1 MPLPINTNYNAR
13 FQAFVNFANKAYE
26 TSGEDSVAR
35 FEGAPKGDYKGTF
48 ASLWRSSAMKTANDQ
63 VRDVFRKAVADMFG
77 GEKFIPDVVRDNM
90 KLEDFGKGRPL
101 TARRVRL
108 VKIAIDTLGGGKF
121 QDAASVDRARA
132 AGYLPHE
139 TTKLARV
146 ANLYQQAT
154 GCTDAEAEAAALD
167 PASNARRLFDCGG
180 RFTLNAENFR
190 KGLALM
196 DAFADWFANLQDD
209 HAAKN
214 HDTPTKLN
222 LSPTICSRDADK
234 AVLQFLLEEV
244 ARNGK
249 IPLDAQRPENVFGM
263 ANNPAMRFIG
273 RGYTQSFAN
282 SLAGIPPERRG
293 VLYAVFDVFDKLPA
307 NPAQRSART
316 AISQSAILAARVMK
330 HFDAVAALQAS
341 GKLDRA
347 HLVPILYGD
356 VAVAPTASNRQIND
370 AVERKMMAH
379 ADIIV
384 QLDSLAMSSG
394 APLDEVAA
402 AIRENRSIPDA
413 PGITVFNGH
422 LSAVDGTAAGGRKTL
437 IGDLV
442 RPTRPSLVA
451 DNKPAIESKDRR
463 FVFHFPGGET
473 LAAKPGLEEDEGVL
487 PSCNA
492 IADKIAELCGR
503 VHPKQIAS
511 ICYALSQSGTGGY
524 TKGGLLPYGIASD
537 EHMALTFTLSRDE
550 ATGAVTV
557 KCSEPA
563 GLPVKFS
570 WTTTVDVNGNVTTT
584 PMRVDHGQFEAKA
597 LEAAESVGAKL
608 PAGTKE
614 AGEAFVREMLA
625 HCGDDFDLK
634 DVVSKNMK
642 GICVNG
648 ANLLRSPD
656 EIKARID
663 AIRANIEEVR
673 LAARGNARIEKAGI
687 HFLAGLGGKSVPAG
701 LFERILRA
709 ARSTN
714 PGDFAKLNAQSTPQQ
729 ILKGLLDLREAAESV
744 IRGAKVRDH
753 LEGGDEML
761 AARDLATALV
771 LSRFTDAGLRDAN
784 AALRSETTAK
794 LVAVLDDFVAERYP
808 AGTPEVSAEMADWIQ
823 SQSVSL
829 GQMAAQYNMTVETML
844 GKDDGVVG
852 AFRQPF
858 DKRAFG
864 AKALFQT
871 ISAEAGRALEAQNEG
886 QRRNGV
892 VNAAL
897 AGAKSRAANA
907 YAKAGEGNAE
917 KVDNMILDAL
927 QRCSDND
934 DAVQV
939 VAANIGTLLVNNGAE
954 LRTLQQVRERVDAI
968 SANFAELKAL
978 ARDNP
983 AVYEAG
989 KRLMAGLGGKALP
1002 PGTIGKLVAA
1012 AANTPIDAIRKL
1024 SSRSSGLA
1032 IHRAVTQLR
1041 DGLVRSMD
1049 ASGAEQ
1055 ATGGPEEK
1063 QACRNFIAA
1072 LMMARCGARTVRAM
1086 QGAFRGDTAA
1096 KMLALYVDIGNG
1108 HQNDGLA
1115 IETAMRLED
1124 QATSHM
1130 AHIGALKAAIDLAAT
1145 GQPGAALDPFNGNFD
1160 ADAINGPD
1168 ILDDLVNQAAPP
1180 APPPHA

>member
-48 ASLWRSSAMKTANDQ
+48 ASIFRSSAMKTANDQ
-63 VRDVFRKAVADMFG
+63 VRDVFRKAVADLFG
-77 GEKFIPDVVRDNM
+77 GEKFIPDIVRDNM

-139 TTKLARV
+139 TAKLARV

-154 GCTDAEAEAAALD
+154 NCTDAEAETAALD

-196 DAFADWFANLQDD
+196 DAFGGWYENLHGD
-209 HAAKN
+209 HEAKN

-222 LSPTICSRDADK
+222 LSPTLCTRDAGK

-282 SLAGIPPERRG
+282 SLEGIPPERRG

-307 NPAQRSART
+307 NPAQRAART

-356 VAVAPTASNRQIND
+356 LAVPPNASNGRIND
-370 AVERKMMAH
+370 AVEQKLMSH

-384 QLDSLAMSSG
+384 PLVSLAMSSG

-402 AIRENRSIPDA
+402 AIRENRPIPDA
-413 PGITVFNGH
+413 PGVTPFNGH

-442 RPTRPSLVA
+442 RPSRPSLVA

-503 VHPKQIAS
+503 VHPKQIAN

-524 TKGGLLPYGIASD
+524 TKGGLLPYGIVSD

-550 ATGAVTV
+550 TTGAVTV

-570 WTTTVDVNGNVTTT
+570 WTLTVDVNGNVTTT

-597 LEAAESVGAKL
+597 LETAASVGAKL

-642 GICVNG
+642 GLCVNG

-673 LAARGNARIEKAGI
+673 HAARGNARIEKAGI
-687 HFLAGLGGKSVPAG
+687 HFLAGLAGKSVPAG

-714 PGDFAKLNAQSTPQQ
+714 PGDFAKLNARSTPQQ
-729 ILKGLLDLREAAESV
+729 ILKGLIDLREATEAV

-761 AARDLATALV
+761 AARDLAAALV
-771 LSRFTDAGLRDAN
+771 LSRLTDAGLRNAN
-784 AALRSETTAK
+784 AALRSETAAK
-794 LVAVLDDFVAERYP
+794 LVAVLDDFAAERYP
-808 AGTPEVSAEMADWIQ
+808 AGTPEVSVEMSDWIQ
-823 SQSVSL
+823 SQCVAL
-829 GQMAAQYNMTVETML
+829 GQLAPQYNMTVETML

-852 AFRQPF
+852 PFRQPF

-864 AKALFQT
+864 EKALFQA
-871 ISAEAGRALEAQNEG
+871 ISAEARRALEAQNEE

-897 AGAKSRAANA
+897 AGAKARAANA

-917 KVDNMILDAL
+917 KVDSMILDAL
-927 QRCSDND
+927 RRCSDND

-978 ARDNP
+978 AQDNP

-1012 AANTPIDAIRKL
+1012 AANAGIDSLRRL

-1041 DGLVRSMD
+1041 DGLVRAMD

-1063 QACRNFIAA
+1063 QACRNFVAA

-1096 KMLALYVDIGNG
+1096 KMLALYMDIGNG
-1108 HQNDGLA
+1108 RQNDGLA